1 MTTLTD
7 SGSRVLRLY
16 GVPTPDP
23 TGAIGF
29 LSTHHALPGVTFE
42 TTDQR
47 DGEIVVTVGN
57 AAADQSWGWVVEV
70 FRKRHGYELF
80 STDDSTTDDIV
91 ARRLAGYTVIVV
103 DSFTQGL
110 FAARLTDA
118 GVSCD
123 SSDADRVRLGV
134 PAGVIVERGV
144 ISPHVAYH
152 MAKGQLALASPGP
165 RAAVAIVGRVGLG
178 TGADVPA
185 GRICLSATGNGGATL
200 TYQADL
206 QGDPAELR
214 RRAATLA
221 MHLLRVLHG
230 PERLRVHRPVEI

>member
-7 SGSRVLRLY
+7 SESRILRLY

-29 LSTHHALPGVTFE
+29 LSTHRALPGVTFATE
-42 TTDQR
+42 DRR

-57 AAADQSWGWVVEV
+57 AAADQSWGWIVDV

-80 STDDSTTDDIV
+80 STDGSTTDDMV
-91 ARRLAGYTVIVV
+91 ARRLAGYTVVVV

-110 FAARLTDA
+110 IAARLIDA

-123 SSDADRVRLGV
+123 CLDADRVLLGV
-134 PAGVIVERGV
+134 PARVIVEHGV
-144 ISPHVAYH
+144 IPHVAYH
-152 MAKGQLALASPGP
+152 MAKGQLALASPAP
-165 RAAVAIVGRVGLG
+165 RAAVAIVGRVGVG

-185 GRICLSATGNGGATL
+185 GRICLSATGSGGATL
-200 TYQADL
+200 TYRVDL

-230 PERLRVHRPVEI
+230 PERLRVNRPVEI